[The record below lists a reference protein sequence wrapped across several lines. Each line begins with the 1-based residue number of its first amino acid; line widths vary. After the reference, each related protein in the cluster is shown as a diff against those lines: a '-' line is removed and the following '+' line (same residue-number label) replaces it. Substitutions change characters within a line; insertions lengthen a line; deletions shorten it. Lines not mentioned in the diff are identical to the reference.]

1 MSAPRHLWSG
11 DWELE
16 SSARRDELA
25 AGRGRPQAP
34 AEPEPVVGPR
44 HPPAPT
50 LRERLQAALR
60 AALVRLKRLPRP
72 NRRQIR
78 VATVV
83 AALVLVC
90 AGAAVAVS
98 SALSGGSS
106 NPPAA
111 VSNQP
116 EAWLGIDVTASPYGG
131 VMVTNVVPGSPAYW
145 AGMEAGD
152 VIMRINGHPVASP
165 SDLKDVIS
173 GMHPG
178 QRVTVRF
185 EGSGTTYNAQIP
197 LRNQPAGTP

>member
-25 AGRGRPQAP
+25 SGRGRPKPP
-34 AEPEPVVGPR
+34 AEPEPAISPPR
-44 HPPAPT
+44 PRTPT
-50 LRERLQAALR
+50 LRERFRSLR
-60 AALVRLKRLPRP
+60 GRLRRIPRP

-78 VATVV
+78 VAAAV
-83 AALVLVC
+83 AALALVC

-106 NPPAA
+106 TPPPA

-116 EAWLGIDVTASPYGG
+116 EAWLGIDVTSSPYGG

-152 VIMRINGHPVASP
+152 VITQINGRQIATP
-165 SDLKDVIS
+165 SDLKHVIA
-173 GMHPG
+173 GMSPG
-178 QRVTVRF
+178 QHVTVRF
-185 EGSGTTYNAQIP
+185 EGSGTTYSASIP
-197 LRNQPAGTP
+197 LRNQPPGTP

>member
-1 MSAPRHLWSG
+1 
-11 DWELE
+11 
-16 SSARRDELA
+16 
-25 AGRGRPQAP
+25 
-34 AEPEPVVGPR
+34 
-44 HPPAPT
+44 
-50 LRERLQAALR
+50 
-60 AALVRLKRLPRP
+60 VRLKRLPRP